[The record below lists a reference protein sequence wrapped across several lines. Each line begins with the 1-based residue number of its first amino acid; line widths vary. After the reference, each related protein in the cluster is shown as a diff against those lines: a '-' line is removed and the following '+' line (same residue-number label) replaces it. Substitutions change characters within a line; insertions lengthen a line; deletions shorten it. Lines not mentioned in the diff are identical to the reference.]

1 MVFNGYC
8 SFKKNKKERKKL
20 TCYGHNGCVP
30 TLTDFVLRLG
40 LLHLSLRLN
49 FFFALVFVWVR
60 FDSSD
65 NRVEFSFARNF
76 GPENELG

>member
-1 MVFNGYC
+1 MDI
-8 SFKKNKKERKKL
+8 
-20 TCYGHNGCVP
+20 NGCVP

-40 LLHLSLRLN
+40 LLHLSLRSN
-49 FFFALVFVWVR
+49 FFFFALVFVWVR